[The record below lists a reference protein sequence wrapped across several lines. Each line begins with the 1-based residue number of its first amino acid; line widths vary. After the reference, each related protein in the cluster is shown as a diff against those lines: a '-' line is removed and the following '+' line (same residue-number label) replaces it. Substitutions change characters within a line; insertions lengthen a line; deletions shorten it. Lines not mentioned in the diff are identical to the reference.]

1 MLAPAARMVLMTRA
15 PEVRVLRRKRD
26 EGGAGT
32 ARLVTPVTMPT
43 MAMAAVVV
51 VVVVAL
57 RRKLRVVRLRP
68 SMVALRAQVRMALRL
83 VAAVAVGKRRV
94 AALLVTAQATRRVK
108 AVMVEVINLGLRDAP

>member
-43 MAMAAVVV
+43 MAMAAVV